1 MKKSSQSFDGSGALR
16 SLGIP
21 QAEERI
27 YRMLLPRNGT
37 TAAEVSKRLHM
48 PPRNTQRCL
57 AALERKGLITH
68 SPEQVR
74 RYFAAP
80 PDIAVEALMARR
92 QSEARAAITELRES
106 AKIADG
112 ARHAEE
118 RIVEILSREAAV
130 QLFLQVMQSAEREIL
145 CLERLPGLVSAYD
158 RPDDVQLQRLAKGVR
173 FRTITDSSLLNVPG
187 TLNRLRIATRAGE
200 QYRIFPSLPFKLVV
214 TDHRIGIIPLNL
226 ARPDGPVLVVRSSSL
241 LDALCEMFE
250 MLWRAAVPFSLDGAG
265 VRRELHPAKHA
276 TGYTDALLPLLASGV
291 NDKTIE
297 HELGISHRTLARRIV
312 ELMKRL
318 GATTRFQAG
327 WFAAQA
333 ARDGDS
339 SIPLEYSH
347 FPPPG

>member
-1 MKKSSQSFDGSGALR
+1 
-16 SLGIP
+16 
-21 QAEERI
+21 
-27 YRMLLPRNGT
+27 MLLPRNGT

-92 QSEARAAITELRES
+92 QSEAPRGHHGIARI
-106 AKIADG
+106 AKTADG

-118 RIVEILSREAAV
+118 RIVEIPSREAAV

-158 RPDDVQLQRLAKGVR
+158 RPDDVQLQRLAKGKCGS
-173 FRTITDSSLLNVPG
+173 RTITDSSLLNVPG

-214 TDHRIGIIPLNL
+214 TDHRIGIIP
-226 ARPDGPVLVVRSSSL
+226 
-241 LDALCEMFE
+241 
-250 MLWRAAVPFSLDGAG
+250 
-265 VRRELHPAKHA
+265 
-276 TGYTDALLPLLASGV
+276 
-291 NDKTIE
+291 
-297 HELGISHRTLARRIV
+297 
-312 ELMKRL
+312 
-318 GATTRFQAG
+318 
-327 WFAAQA
+327 
-333 ARDGDS
+333 
-339 SIPLEYSH
+339 
-347 FPPPG
+347 